1 MKKLTH
7 IIWYWAPPLAWM
19 GVIFFMSSRPHFGI
33 TNMSSYDFLIFKT
46 LHLVEYGFLYAL
58 LFRALYGGKYV
69 VQKKAF
75 IFAFIIGIL
84 YAISDETHQLFVP
97 TREGRFRDVC
107 IDTAGMLAIYL
118 FIRHNISL
126 IKKYL

>member
-7 IIWYWAPPLAWM
+7 IIWYWAPPLMWM

-33 TNMSSYDFLIFKT
+33 TETALYDFLIFKL
-46 LHLVEYGFLYAL
+46 LHMVEYGFLYAL

-69 VQKKAF
+69 IQKKAYIYTF
-75 IFAFIIGIL
+75 VIGIL

-107 IDTAGMLAIYL
+107 IDATGMFAIYL
-118 FIRHNISL
+118 FIRHNINL